1 MQKWHR
7 KQNKKYMSKVS
18 VAFVKCCE
26 WRVAACN
33 CATLDRCVCTAG
45 GLCHPHCPYDVTT
58 IPASVLP
65 RYWVVDPCPLPFAIP
80 YDTTLMLF
88 QLTSS
93 SGDRASPLSVSD
105 LPPQALQTSRQN
117 LMGVSIIQKKID
129 FKQTIINFEEK
140 TILAS
145 LVVGFM
151 VMTCSE

>member
-1 MQKWHR
+1 
-7 KQNKKYMSKVS
+7 
-18 VAFVKCCE
+18 
-26 WRVAACN
+26 
-33 CATLDRCVCTAG
+33 
-45 GLCHPHCPYDVTT
+45 
-58 IPASVLP
+58 
-65 RYWVVDPCPLPFAIP
+65 
-80 YDTTLMLF
+80 MLF